1 MKKPN
6 YFFIILIVA
15 LAIDQLT
22 KYFASKLTESIPV
35 IQNIFHI
42 TFVQNKGIIF
52 GILPGFSGI
61 IVWLYLVV
69 LGLLV
74 YFHNEFPKD
83 RFSRIMLALVFGRL
97 GCFFNGCCF
106 GIETTVP
113 WAVKFPNLPGLRHPT
128 QLYST
133 GAGLILFVILLVIW
147 RRRKAEGQVIYSALI
162 GYGIYRFILE
172 FFRYSDIHLFGLTPS
187 HYVSIV
193 LIIIGCLG
201 LRKIKVV

>member
-1 MKKPN
+1 MVRFLKKPN

-22 KYFASKLTESIPV
+22 KYFASKVTESIPV

-83 RFSRIMLALVFGRL
+83 RFSRIMLALVF
-97 GCFFNGCCF
+97 
-106 GIETTVP
+106 
-113 WAVKFPNLPGLRHPT
+113 
-128 QLYST
+128 
-133 GAGLILFVILLVIW
+133 AGVVGNFIDRILFGYVIDFFDFRIWPVFNMADTYLNVGVI
-147 RRRKAEGQVIYSALI
+147 G
-162 GYGIYRFILE
+162 
-172 FFRYSDIHLFGLTPS
+172 
-187 HYVSIV
+187 
-193 LIIIGCLG
+193 IIG
-201 LRKIKVV
+201 KSVIDNFKKK